1 LALREMTPYRRF
13 MSAMAGGRVDRT
25 PTIVLS
31 NFCKEL
37 MASTNVTWPACQT
50 DPKVMA
56 QFQAGRYEV
65 WGLDLLIS
73 HNDLVS
79 EATMLGA
86 DIDLGTD
93 LRHPSVLKH
102 VLENTDPTKY
112 NIPKDVVSK
121 GRNPIVEG
129 STKILAEK
137 YEKLVPVFRTVT
149 GPMTIAGHLWGV
161 DRILMWSKQEEKKF
175 EACLDI
181 CTDLCIEI
189 IRNSIDSSG
198 ADGFYMPDPT
208 ASGDLLDP
216 KDYQYFLEPRYKRMT
231 KETKDAMSILHICGD
246 TRGYMDRIPHSGFD
260 AFSFEA
266 PGTSV
271 KEAVMGLG
279 DRVTLVGSLET
290 IPVVMMGT
298 PEYVYTQSLRDIA
311 DGVDILSPA
320 CGTPPMTPNKNIR
333 AMVEAC
339 EPKKVKRK
347 VVAMSKE
354 EIIKKYT
361 PAKAD
366 LADITKA
373 VMLGD
378 AVTTENLVVA
388 ALKKGL
394 KPIDLVEEALLPG
407 AIGVAEMYDGGYAFV
422 PEILLAANAMKKGI
436 SHCQSAMGDVK
447 PKGKI
452 IMHVAFG
459 DVHAI
464 GKDIVKSILIAKG
477 YQVTDLGASVPWDK
491 VIEAAKKERPDVVS
505 GTALMTTTRTAF
517 PKVAELMKKEG
528 IEVPFIVAGGAVDP
542 AYAETMDYAIYC
554 KGPGDAEPVFE
565 GIRKGKKWQQ
575 IREEEHKKYK

>member
-1 LALREMTPYRRF
+1 MALREMTPYRRF
-13 MSAMAGGRVDRT
+13 MSAMTGGRVDR
-25 PTIVLS
+25 PSVIALS

-37 MASTNVTWPACQT
+37 MTSTNVTWPACQT
-50 DPKVMA
+50 DSKALA

-65 WGLDLLIS
+65 WGIDLIIS

-79 EATMLGA
+79 EATTL
-86 DIDLGTD
+86 DTKIDLGSD
-93 LRHPSVLKH
+93 VRHPSVLEHK
-102 VLENTDPTKY
+102 LEKIDPTKY
-112 NIPKDVVSK
+112 DLPKNVLET
-121 GRNPIVEG
+121 GRNPMIEG
-129 STKILAEK
+129 AVKILSAK
-137 YEKLVPVFRTVT
+137 YEQLVPVFRTVT
-149 GPMTIAGHLWGV
+149 GPMTVAGHLWGV
-161 DRILMWSKQEEKKF
+161 DKILMWSKQEEKKF

-189 IRNSIDSSG
+189 IRNSVDSSG
-198 ADGFYMPDPT
+198 ADGYYLPDPT

-231 KETKDAMSILHICGD
+231 KELKDVPGMLHICGD

-260 AFSFEA
+260 AFSYEA
-266 PGTSV
+266 PGTST
-271 KEAVMGLG
+271 KEAKMGLG
-279 DRVTLVGSLET
+279 DRITLVGSLET
-290 IPVVMMGT
+290 IPVIMQGT
-298 PEYVYTQSLRDIA
+298 SEYVYKQALRDLA
-311 DGVDILSPA
+311 DGSDILSPA
-320 CGTPPMTPNKNIR
+320 CGTPPFTPNANIR
-333 AMVEAC
+333 AMVEAA

-347 VVAMSKE
+347 VVLLSKE

-361 PAKAD
+361 PSKPEFAEM
-366 LADITKA
+366 THA
-373 VMLGD
+373 VMIGD
-378 AVTTENLVVA
+378 DVTTEKLVVK
-388 ALKKGL
+388 ALDKGL
-394 KPIDLVEEALLPG
+394 KPIDIVEEALLPG

-464 GKDIVKSILIAKG
+464 GKDIVKSILTAKG
-477 YQVTDLGASVPWDK
+477 YQVTDLGASVAPEK
-491 VIEAAKKERPDVVS
+491 VVEAAKKEKPDIVS

-517 PKVAELMKKEG
+517 PKVIELLKKEG
-528 IEVPFIVAGGAVDP
+528 LEIPFIAAGGAVDP
-542 AYAETMDYAIYC
+542 AYAETMDYAIFC

-575 IREEEHKKYK
+575 IREEEHRKYK

>member
-1 LALREMTPYRRF
+1 
-13 MSAMAGGRVDRT
+13 
-25 PTIVLS
+25 
-31 NFCKEL
+31 
-37 MASTNVTWPACQT
+37 
-50 DPKVMA
+50 
-56 QFQAGRYEV
+56 
-65 WGLDLLIS
+65 
-73 HNDLVS
+73 
-79 EATMLGA
+79 
-86 DIDLGTD
+86 
-93 LRHPSVLKH
+93 
-102 VLENTDPTKY
+102 
-112 NIPKDVVSK
+112 
-121 GRNPIVEG
+121 
-129 STKILAEK
+129 
-137 YEKLVPVFRTVT
+137 
-149 GPMTIAGHLWGV
+149 
-161 DRILMWSKQEEKKF
+161 QEEKKF

-189 IRNSIDSSG
+189 IRNSVDSSG

-231 KETKDAMSILHICGD
+231 KELKDTMSILHICGD

-320 CGTPPMTPNKNIR
+320 CGTPPMTPNANIR

-339 EPKKVKRK
+339 GPKKVKRK
-347 VVAMSKE
+347 VVALSKE

-361 PAKAD
+361 PAKPEFAE
-366 LADITKA
+366 ITKA
-373 VMLGD
+373 VMIGD
-378 AVTTENLVVA
+378 ADKAEKLVVA
-388 ALKKGL
+388 ALEKGL

-491 VIEAAKKERPDVVS
+491 VIEAAKKEKPDVVS

-528 IEVPFIVAGGAVDP
+528 LEVPFIVAGGAVDP